1 MRNGPCNKWVTL
13 SRRIGAASED
23 LWEPL
28 NPDGIWCAIE
38 PLPPGSSGES
48 RANTHQ
54 VRMRFHPEVTV
65 DARLVYVDGRTQT
78 TRTLYALGPPQT
90 VNEQGDEMRLLCEE
104 VSQ

>member
-1 MRNGPCNKWVTL
+1 
-13 SRRIGAASED
+13 
-23 LWEPL
+23 
-28 NPDGIWCAIE
+28 
-38 PLPPGSSGES
+38 
-48 RANTHQ
+48 
-54 VRMRFHPEVTV
+54 V